1 MKDLISVIITTRNR
15 ILKVERAIC
24 SVLNQTYNN
33 IEIIVVD
40 DFSND
45 GTFEYIKNKFPSI
58 IIIRNKKKLGGSGSR
73 NIGIKKSNGLYI
85 SFLDDDDYFRKDKIE
100 IQYNTYLKEKNS
112 SLITSR
118 FINLNKN
125 KTLKSKSFQNK
136 LNKGFY
142 YKNIYGGTSNYFLSK
157 KMINK
162 VDGFDENLKSAQD
175 WDFAY
180 RLSKL
185 GNVHECSEFLV
196 FYENDNNSKRIS
208 NSVFST
214 YCGHRDIYLK
224 HKLSMNRI
232 NKNKLLF
239 QILYFRALIYKRNRF
254 LLIHKV
260 LQKTDFLF
268 YFKSIIKYYL
278 I

>member
-1 MKDLISVIITTRNR
+1 MK
-15 ILKVERAIC
+15 ILKV
-24 SVLNQTYNN
+24 L
-33 IEIIVVD
+33 
-40 DFSND
+40 
-45 GTFEYIKNKFPSI
+45 K
-58 IIIRNKKKLGGSGSR
+58 
-73 NIGIKKSNGLYI
+73 IGILLI
-85 SFLDDDDYFRKDKIE
+85 DY
-100 IQYNTYLKEKNS
+100 
-112 SLITSR
+112 
-118 FINLNKN
+118 
-125 KTLKSKSFQNK
+125 QNWEMYT
-136 LNKGFY
+136 NV
-142 YKNIYGGTSNYFLSK
+142 LS
-157 KMINK
+157 
-162 VDGFDENLKSAQD
+162 
-175 WDFAY
+175 
-180 RLSKL
+180 
-185 GNVHECSEFLV
+185 FLV

-260 LQKTDFLF
+260 LQKTDFLY